1 MTDQQINSAQ
11 TTENVD
17 GEITI
22 DLKELMIHLLA
33 RWKMILC
40 VALLM
45 ALAVGFYTVMFVTPM
60 YKATS
65 TIYVLSRK
73 DSAINMSDLQLGSA
87 LTNDYIKV
95 FDMWEVH
102 EQVIT
107 NLNLPYT
114 YSQMRSMLKVSN
126 VPDTRMLDISVTSP
140 DSKEAAMIAN
150 EYAKVVSEY
159 IADTMATDKPN
170 VMSVALEPA
179 NPITPNVTKNVML
192 AFILGFIISAG
203 VVVVRTLMDDNYKT
217 ADDIR
222 KYTGLNTLA
231 VIPIDGNLNNKAG
244 KKSRR

>member
-114 YSQMRSMLKVSN
+114 YKEMRSMLKVSN

-150 EYAKVVSEY
+150 EYAKVASEY

-179 NPITPNVTKNVML
+179 NPVSPNKTKNVML
-192 AFILGFIISAG
+192 GFILGFIISAG
-203 VVVVRTLMDDNYKT
+203 IVVVRTLMDDNYKT

-222 KYTGLNTLA
+222 KYAGLNTLA
-231 VIPIDGNLNNKAG
+231 IIPIDGNLSNKAG

>member
-73 DSAINMSDLQLGSA
+73 DSAINMSDLQLGNA
-87 LTNDYIKV
+87 LTKDYIKV

-150 EYAKVVSEY
+150 EYAKVASEY

-179 NPITPNVTKNVML
+179 NPVSPNKTKNVML
-192 AFILGFIISAG
+192 GFILGFIISAG
-203 VVVVRTLMDDNYKT
+203 IVVVRTLMDDNYKT

-222 KYTGLNTLA
+222 KYAGLNTLA
-231 VIPIDGNLNNKAG
+231 IIPIDGNLSNKAG